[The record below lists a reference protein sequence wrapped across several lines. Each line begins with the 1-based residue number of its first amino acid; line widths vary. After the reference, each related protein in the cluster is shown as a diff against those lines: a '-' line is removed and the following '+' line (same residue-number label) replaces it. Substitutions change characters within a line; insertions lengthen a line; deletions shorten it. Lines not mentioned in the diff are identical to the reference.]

1 MHLAR
6 RPLALALLVVQ
17 APAMALLVKLYVI
30 SLRLQPTRPGENSK
44 KKKKKKSENDE
55 ETERLAGAEM
65 ISGESREELGT
76 Q

>member
-44 KKKKKKSENDE
+44 KIKKKSENDE